1 MYDILSLSL
10 YQSSAG
16 IAASILLRAL
26 LPFYDLDNHSVLF
39 VRWFWAPFFLQV
51 VHALGLLVVMSS
63 RNVLPVNRHF
73 RLFD

>member
-1 MYDILSLSL
+1 MTYSLSL

-26 LPFYDLDNHSVLF
+26 LPFYGLDNHSVLF
-39 VRWFWAPFFLQV
+39 VRWFWAPFFEQV
-51 VHALGLLVVMSS
+51 VHALGLLVVTSES
-63 RNVLPVNRHF
+63 DALPVVKRRS

>member
-26 LPFYDLDNHSVLF
+26 LPFYDLDKHSVLF

-51 VHALGLLVVMSS
+51 V
-63 RNVLPVNRHF
+63 
-73 RLFD
+73 